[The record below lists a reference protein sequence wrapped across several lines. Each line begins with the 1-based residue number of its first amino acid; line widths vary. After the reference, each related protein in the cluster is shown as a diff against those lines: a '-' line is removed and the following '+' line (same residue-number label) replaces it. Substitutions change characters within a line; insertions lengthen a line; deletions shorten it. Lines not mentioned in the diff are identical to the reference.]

1 VKLGRFSQRNFVA
14 LILVYIGV
22 AFVFAALFARSLYLT
37 SLDDQAAW
45 LERLVKSQAKMIAAV
60 AAFDAQYSPAD
71 RPDGAIGT
79 TTAQLLNAYREFSGF
94 GESGEFVIGQR
105 RGDLIVFLDV
115 APPRQRE
122 TPRPLPIYG
131 DKAEPLQYA
140 LIGQSGTLIGR
151 DYRGIE
157 VLAAYEPLP
166 QLGIGIVAKIDLAE
180 IRAPFITLALLNT
193 AAALAIL
200 SVGGWLTYRLSAP
213 LFSKLER
220 RVRDLQQHNSDLQ
233 RQLLKLE
240 ILSKTNAGAIKR
252 LSHDIDI
259 KNRFFLIIAHD
270 LRSPFNALLGMTEV
284 MAQQTGKLSANK
296 LSEYAGDVHNS
307 ARRVFQLLEN
317 LLAWSRLQM
326 GEVQMKPSLVSL
338 KKTARTSIDILTPV
352 AREKNITLRN
362 LVKDETL
369 FANPSIVETVLRN
382 LISNAIKFSPPG
394 GKIEISAQESG
405 ATTEVMVSDKGVGM
419 DAEATEKGFALGQV
433 TTTMGTAGETGTGL
447 GLPLCQD
454 LLEKNQGRIWVETAP
469 GKGSRFHF
477 ELPRNDHANHK
488 G

>member
-1 VKLGRFSQRNFVA
+1 MTQQPPLAPQPEDRRGVGGGGLGASATVKLGRFSQRNFVA

-60 AAFDAQYSPAD
+60 A
-71 RPDGAIGT
+71 
-79 TTAQLLNAYREFSGF
+79 GF

-433 TTTMGTAGETGTGL
+433 TTTMGTAGTGL